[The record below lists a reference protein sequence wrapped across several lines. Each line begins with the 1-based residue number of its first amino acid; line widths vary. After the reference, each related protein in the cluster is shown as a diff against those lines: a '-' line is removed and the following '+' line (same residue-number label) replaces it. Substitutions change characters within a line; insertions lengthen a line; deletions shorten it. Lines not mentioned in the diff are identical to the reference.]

1 MAFTKATR
9 EQLKLRMAFA
19 GPSGSGKTRSAME
32 VAQHLG
38 SKMAVIDTERG
49 SASRYAGDF
58 EFDVSELQDFNPI
71 NYVNEIY
78 QAASAGYDVLIIDSL
93 SHAWFWELDHV
104 NGFSDWKSVRPLERK
119 LVDAMLGFP
128 GHLIV
133 TMRTKTEYVL
143 EEGRNRRGKS
153 TTVPKKV
160 GTAPIQASGIEY
172 EFDIA
177 GELDLD
183 HTLTISKTRC
193 PQLNGRQIA
202 YPGEEFATELLTW
215 LQFGSLAQET
225 GVQKGLR
232 VKAVRESLGVSLEDA
247 KALLLQH
254 YGVQS
259 PTDLSSEQCDDFI
272 ELMKGPSSSSASALT
287 ISAPETIGIRSI
299 SVV

>member
-1 MAFTKATR
+1 MATYGF
-9 EQLKLRMAFA
+9 
-19 GPSGSGKTRSAME
+19 GCPSGSGKTRSAMN
-32 VAQHLG
+32 VGQHLG
-38 SKMAVIDTERG
+38 SSMAVIDTERG

-58 EFDVSELQDFNPI
+58 QFDVCELTDFNSFKYVEAI
-71 NYVNEIY
+71 NG
-78 QAASAGYDVLIIDSL
+78 AASSGYDVLIIDSL

-104 NGFSDWKSVRPLERK
+104 NGFSDWKKVRPLERK

-133 TMRTKTEYVL
+133 TMRTKTEYVV
-143 EEGRNRRGKS
+143 EDGFNKHGKS
-153 TTVPKKV
+153 TSVPKKV

-183 HTLTISKTRC
+183 HTLTVSKTRC
-193 PQLNGRQIA
+193 PRLNGKQIS

-215 LQFGSLAQET
+215 LRTGTPATET
-225 GVQKGLR
+225 GTQKGLR
-232 VKAVRESLGVSLEDA
+232 VKKVRETLGMSLEDA

-259 PTDLSSEQCDDFI
+259 PTELSSEQCDEFI
-272 ELMKGPSSSSASALT
+272 ELMKSPPSSSSALVVSD
-287 ISAPETIGIRSI
+287 PEAIEIQ
-299 SVV
+299 SVAVV